1 MNNPTRKALLLL
13 ALGVSTLAASGSAA
27 AQSPAKPSAQSGS
40 EQDTAQ
46 PSLSDASRKSPVP
59 QPSRQLD
66 QNNLPAQP
74 DQQMSLGE
82 LARLARAKKKD
93 ETKAAKVIDD
103 ENMPRGGIYIGG
115 RAPDSSSSS
124 AKSGGKLVL
133 LDFWASWCGPCR
145 ESLPDLKQLQ
155 AAYGSDQL
163 EVISISEDENERTWN
178 SFVSQNQMTWE
189 QRFDRQGE
197 SMRRYGAHVLPT
209 YILLD
214 SAGNVLQRYEGEDT
228 RQSLAERIGTDM
240 KKAQE
245 PKQARQLSD

>member
-1 MNNPTRKALLLL
+1 
-13 ALGVSTLAASGSAA
+13 VEST
-27 AQSPAKPSAQSGS
+27 S
-40 EQDTAQ
+40 EEA
-46 PSLSDASRKSPVP
+46 P
-59 QPSRQLD
+59 
-66 QNNLPAQP
+66 
-74 DQQMSLGE
+74 
-82 LARLARAKKKD
+82 
-93 ETKAAKVIDD
+93 
-103 ENMPRGGIYIGG
+103 
-115 RAPDSSSSS
+115 PDSSSSS

-163 EVISISEDENERTWN
+163 QVISISEDEKERTWN
-178 SFVSQNQMTWE
+178 NFVSQNQMTWE
-189 QRFDRQGE
+189 QRFDTRGE

-214 SAGNVLQRYEGEDT
+214 SAGNVLQRYEGEDAQ
-228 RQSLAERIGTDM
+228 QSLAERIGTDM